1 MSFEPVAQPDF
12 QPEPPPDLPPSTGAW
27 PESLPPA
34 GLSPAEPPPS
44 SLPVRPA
51 ADIAGRL
58 LAVGLALWLLLVVW
72 IGAGF
77 SQLAPELGLPLDAAL
92 VVTVTGLLTAAAVG
106 VPALLLAWLWRRPRY
121 RAIFTLWAL
130 TALMAAL
137 LALVRL
143 LPPVHAAE
151 AHLLQAILLAIGAGL
166 LPLVFRRSLPSRNG
180 QGDGAALLAGLAVA
194 LPFVA
199 FGALGSL
206 WEIVAA
212 LAVAAAAGWWFARL
226 LAYTWLTV
234 CAGDGRSP
242 ARNGLT
248 GGLAAGVALL
258 LLSSSLGAGG
268 ASLLLMLVVPPLGL
282 VASFLAQG
290 TPFNPAAARRSTA
303 LLVTVAVAAV
313 LLFADTEG
321 LSLLAGDAI
330 LLEMMQAATLALAI
344 GWVLI
349 LIYGLAGARPF
360 LQGAG
365 GWWLAG
371 AAGVVTLALF
381 MTGGQTGLHGNRLY
395 VVMAEQADLAAL
407 ATLPYPERRSAVFQS
422 LTEQATRTQASLRS
436 TLDAVGIPYTP
447 FYLENAMEVE
457 GGYWLRLW
465 LESRPDVDRVL
476 ASPRLRPTQ
485 NPPAPPT
492 GTALAP
498 DEPAWN
504 LTLIGAPA
512 VWADFGARGAGII
525 VGESDSGVEWTHEEL
540 VDGYLGRDGDH
551 DYHWF
556 DPWYG
561 SREPVDLGGHGTHT
575 LGSVLG
581 NRVGVAPDADWI
593 GCANLTRNVGN
604 PALYL
609 TCMQFMLAPFPL
621 DGDPFADGDPARGAH
636 VLNNSWGCPPEYEGC
651 DAESLR
657 SAVAALE
664 MAGVFVVAS
673 AGNSGPACST
683 VADPIA
689 MFGEA
694 FSVGALDEQGNLAP
708 FSSRGPVTLDGSGR
722 IKPDIAAPGVDVL
735 SAYPNNSYELASGT
749 SMAGPHVA
757 GVVALIWSANPALIG
772 DVAAT
777 RALLTRSAT
786 PFTGGIGGGD
796 PFAAEPA
803 APVAVMPCVTT
814 EGAAT
819 TPNTWAGYG
828 IVNAYEAVSAA
839 LAP

>member
-1 MSFEPVAQPDF
+1 V
-12 QPEPPPDLPPSTGAW
+12 
-27 PESLPPA
+27 
-34 GLSPAEPPPS
+34 
-44 SLPVRPA
+44 
-51 ADIAGRL
+51 
-58 LAVGLALWLLLVVW
+58 
-72 IGAGF
+72 
-77 SQLAPELGLPLDAAL
+77 
-92 VVTVTGLLTAAAVG
+92 
-106 VPALLLAWLWRRPRY
+106 
-121 RAIFTLWAL
+121 
-130 TALMAAL
+130 
-137 LALVRL
+137 
-143 LPPVHAAE
+143 
-151 AHLLQAILLAIGAGL
+151 GAGL
-166 LPLVFRRSLPSRNG
+166 LPLVFRRPLPQRNG
-180 QGDGAALLAGLAVA
+180 QGDGAALLAGLAVG

-206 WEIVAA
+206 WESVAA

-226 LAYTWLTV
+226 LAYTWSTA
-234 CAGDGRSP
+234 CTGDGRSP

-258 LLSSSLGAGG
+258 LLSSGLGAGG

-282 VASFLAQG
+282 VASFLTQG
-290 TPFNPAAARRSTA
+290 TPQNPAAARRSTA
-303 LLVTVAVAAV
+303 LLVMAAVAAV

-330 LLEMMQAATLALAI
+330 LLEMTQAATLALAI

-371 AAGVVTLALF
+371 VAGVVILALYG
-381 MTGGQTGLHGNRLY
+381 TGGQTGFYGNRLY

-407 ATLPYPERRSAVFQS
+407 AALPYPERRSAVFQT
-422 LTEQATRTQASLRS
+422 LTAQATRTQASLRA
-436 TLDAVGIPYTP
+436 TLDAVGIRYTP
-447 FYLENAMEVE
+447 FYLENAVEVE

-485 NPPAPPT
+485 NPLASST
-492 GTALAP
+492 GAAEAP

-504 LTLIGAPA
+504 LAMIEAPA
-512 VWADFGARGAGII
+512 VWAELGVRGAGII

-561 SREPVDLGGHGTHT
+561 SREPVDYGGHGTHT

-581 NRVGVAPDADWI
+581 NRVGVAPDAEWI
-593 GCANLTRNVGN
+593 ACANLTRNVGN

-609 TCMQFMLAPFPL
+609 ACMQFMLAPFPL
-621 DGDPFADGDPARGAH
+621 DGDPFADGDPTRGAH

-708 FSSRGPVTLDGSGR
+708 FSSRGPVRLDGSGR

-757 GVVALIWSANPALIG
+757 GVVALLWSANPALLG

-786 PFTGGIGGGD
+786 PFTGGIGGGGE

-803 APVAVMPCVTT
+803 TPVAVTPCVAT
-814 EGAAT
+814 EELAT

-828 IVNAYEAVSAA
+828 IVNAYAA
-839 LAP
+839 P